1 MKDPKEVLAQAQEAS
16 RSVEA
21 WADLSNLLFA
31 PETGIVAKAYP
42 TREERDRFLK
52 TKEYKTIREMLR
64 GAMTRSGLVEGAT
77 PRKSGR
83 FLVRVPKSLHERLEI
98 EAAKEGVSLNQ
109 LVVYLLSAQ
118 VGTFQ
123 APKSESR
130 VTSRTVHFRPAAER
144 KRKLQPA

>member
-1 MKDPKEVLAQAQEAS
+1 MKDPKEILAQAEDAS
-16 RSVEA
+16 RKVET
-21 WADLSNLLFA
+21 WADLWNLLFA
-31 PETGIVAKAYP
+31 PETGLVIRAYP
-42 TREERDRFLK
+42 TEAERAWFLK
-52 TKEYKTIREMLR
+52 TKEHKAIRELVTAAMR
-64 GAMTRSGLVEGAT
+64 RFGAVEGAT

-83 FLVRVPKSLHERLEI
+83 FLVRVPRSLHERLEH

-123 APKSESR
+123 APKTASR
-130 VTSRTVHFRPAAER
+130 VTSRTVHFRPAAVR